1 MTAPTPSS
9 PSTPPNM
16 PSPATS
22 PDLRARFDASGG
34 KPTYVRQMF
43 DRIARVYDIMNRL
56 MTAGLDG
63 RWRAFAARQLALRPG
78 AHALDLGTGTGDM
91 AIAVIRQGLPDT
103 HVTGVDFSAGM
114 MEIGR
119 AKIARLGLSDR
130 IELRQGDGEG
140 LAFADDTFDACCS
153 AFVVRNLDDQRK
165 GFAEMRRVV
174 KPGGRVVCLE
184 LSHPYNPLF
193 SAAFHLYFDRLVPLL
208 GKVIGKS
215 FEAYSYLPT
224 SVSVHPNAPTLKRIM
239 ESAGLEDVRYYY
251 LTGGI
256 VAVHVGT
263 VGAKA

>member
-1 MTAPTPSS
+1 MNTPTPPTPTTS
-9 PSTPPNM
+9 STPN
-16 PSPATS
+16 TS
-22 PDLRARFDASGG
+22 PELRARFDASGG

-43 DRIARVYDIMNRL
+43 DRIARVYDVMNRL

-78 AHALDLGTGTGDM
+78 GQALDIGTGTGDM
-91 AIAVIRQGLPDT
+91 AISVARHSPADT
-103 HVTGVDFSAGM
+103 HIVGVDFSSAM
-114 MEIGR
+114 LAIGR
-119 AKIARLGLSDR
+119 SKLERQGLSDR

-140 LAFADDTFDACCS
+140 LDFPDNTFDACCS
-153 AFVVRNLDDQRK
+153 AFVVRNLANLPQ

-184 LSHPYNPLF
+184 ISHPYNPVF
-193 SAAFHLYFDRLVPLL
+193 NAAFHLYFDRIVPLL

-215 FEAYSYLPT
+215 FDAYSYLPS
-224 SVSVHPNAPTLKRIM
+224 SVVVHPNAPTLKGIM
-239 ESAGLEDVRYYY
+239 EQADLQDVRYYY